1 MSDIIKLLPDNVA
14 NQIAAGE
21 VVQRPASAVKELLEN
36 AIDAGANKI
45 QLILKDA
52 GKALIQVIDNGCG
65 MSPADAR
72 MCFERHATS
81 KVRNAEDLFAIRTMG
96 FRGEAMASIAA
107 IAQVEMKTRRH
118 EDELGTQ
125 IEIEGS
131 SFLSQEPVAAAEG
144 TSISVKNLFFNTP
157 ARRNFLK
164 SNPAEM
170 RHVLDEFQRVSLANP
185 QIAFSLHHDGAEIY
199 RLPSSSLKQRI
210 IHLFGNN
217 YNQRL
222 IPVEEETTIINLKG
236 FIGKP
241 EFAKKTRGEQFFFV
255 NNRFI
260 KDGYLN
266 HAINKAYQELL
277 SEENF
282 PLYVLFIDIDPS
294 KIDVN
299 VHPTKTEIKYLE
311 EKSIYAIIHSAVK
324 RSLGKFNI
332 SPTID
337 FDVETGFSGMISPK
351 APEDIV
357 PPTISFNPDFNP
369 FKEDRVSESPAEQV
383 KIDLPG
389 QGERENFTPL
399 QKQLMQVHNRYIISQ
414 IKSGLMVID
423 QQAAHER
430 ILYERFIV
438 HLEDRKG
445 ASQQSLFPQTVTL
458 SPNDYELAKG
468 LLEDIKSLGFEVRE
482 FGKNTL
488 VIEGI
493 PVDLGSSNL
502 NETQLFEHL
511 IEGFKNSQ
519 QELKLD
525 KRDALARSM
534 ARNSAIKGG
543 AVLSQE
549 EMNTLIEQLFACKTP
564 NFIVKNLLIINILFF
579 AATYVFQSK
588 GIELAQYLG
597 AFYFDSVY
605 FKVWQPISYMFMH
618 GGFTHILFNMFA
630 LYMFGSILESRWGAK
645 RFINFYLITGLGA
658 LALQWAVQAF
668 EVYHITGTAINQS
681 PGLLEHLEK
690 GQFNPAQFTEIQA
703 ATLHGIY
710 FSPMVGASGAIFGL
724 LVAFG
729 MLYPNTELYIMF
741 IPVPVKA
748 KYIIPIYIVVE
759 LFLGVASFQGDSVA
773 HYAHLGGALLGFILV
788 KLWKDKN
795 TFYDYYD

>member
-1 MSDIIKLLPDNVA
+1 MSDIIQLLPDSVA

-36 AIDAGANKI
+36 AIDAGANKV

-65 MSPADAR
+65 MSVTDAR

-81 KVRNAEDLFAIRTMG
+81 KVRKAEDLFAIRTMG

-107 IAQVEMKTRRH
+107 ISQVEMKSRRH
-118 EDELGTQ
+118 EDEVGTM
-125 IEIEGS
+125 IEIEGAT
-131 SFLSQEPVAAAEG
+131 FLNQEPVACSAG
-144 TSISVKNLFFNTP
+144 TSICIKNLFFNTP
-157 ARRNFLK
+157 ARRNFLR

-170 RHVLDEFQRVSLANP
+170 RHIIDEFQRVSMANP
-185 QIAFSLHHDGAEIY
+185 HIAFSLHHDGLEIY
-199 RLPSSSLKQRI
+199 RLPSSGLKQRI
-210 IHLFGNN
+210 VHLFGNN
-217 YNQRL
+217 YNERL
-222 IPVEEETTIINLKG
+222 IPVEEETSIINLKG
-236 FIGKP
+236 YIGKP

-260 KDGYLN
+260 KDAYLN
-266 HAINKAYQELL
+266 HAVNKAYEELL
-277 SEENF
+277 PDDNF
-282 PLYVLFIDIDPS
+282 PLYVLFIDIDPA

-324 RSLGKFNI
+324 RSLGRFNI
-332 SPTID
+332 SPSID
-337 FDVETGFSGMISPK
+337 FDQETGFSNMISHK

-357 PPTISFNPDFNP
+357 PPSINFNPDFNP
-369 FKEDRVSESPAEQV
+369 FAEDKSPARQYAYQGGGGDASMRNTSTKNWGSLYEIVNHNPVEQATMELEKDTTEEQFV
-383 KIDLPG
+383 PV
-389 QGERENFTPL
+389 
-399 QKQLMQVHNRYIISQ
+399 QKQLMQVHNKYIISQ

-458 SPNDYELAKG
+458 SPNDYELAKS
-468 LLEDIKSLGFEVRE
+468 LLDDIKSLGFEVRE

-493 PVDLGSSNL
+493 PVDLGSNL

-534 ARNSAIKGG
+534 ARNSAIKSGTSL
-543 AVLSQE
+543 VQE

-564 NFIVKNLLIINILFF
+564 NFSISGKPIIQTIGL
-579 AATYVFQSK
+579 TDLDK
-588 GIELAQYLG
+588 K
-597 AFYFDSVY
+597 FD
-605 FKVWQPISYMFMH
+605 K
-618 GGFTHILFNMFA
+618 
-630 LYMFGSILESRWGAK
+630 
-645 RFINFYLITGLGA
+645 
-658 LALQWAVQAF
+658 
-668 EVYHITGTAINQS
+668 
-681 PGLLEHLEK
+681 
-690 GQFNPAQFTEIQA
+690 
-703 ATLHGIY
+703 
-710 FSPMVGASGAIFGL
+710 
-724 LVAFG
+724 
-729 MLYPNTELYIMF
+729 
-741 IPVPVKA
+741 
-748 KYIIPIYIVVE
+748 
-759 LFLGVASFQGDSVA
+759 
-773 HYAHLGGALLGFILV
+773 
-788 KLWKDKN
+788 
-795 TFYDYYD
+795 